1 MKVEKIVLPLYDN
14 AINALERALLVQSN
28 SNDWKDD
35 AELFNGAIEDRLSLF
50 YYYQKQNYL
59 KAIEYCIKALN
70 YKPDD
75 ENELEFIIEKDGEVL
90 PIEVKAGNTATKS
103 LNRYIDKYNPSIAYK
118 IMAGNIGE
126 VDKKLSIPHYMAM
139 FI

>member
-1 MKVEKIVLPLYDN
+1 MLFQYLSGFEPILYTTHTNEEPL
-14 AINALERALLVQSN
+14 LM
-28 SNDWKDD
+28 
-35 AELFNGAIEDRLSLF
+35 SLF
-50 YYYQKQNYL
+50 GFSTKL
-59 KAIEYCIKALN
+59 AILNNTLTGFAKGGIYENFVAETLIKNGYTLHY

-75 ENELEFIIEKDGEVL
+75 ENELEFVIEKNGEVL